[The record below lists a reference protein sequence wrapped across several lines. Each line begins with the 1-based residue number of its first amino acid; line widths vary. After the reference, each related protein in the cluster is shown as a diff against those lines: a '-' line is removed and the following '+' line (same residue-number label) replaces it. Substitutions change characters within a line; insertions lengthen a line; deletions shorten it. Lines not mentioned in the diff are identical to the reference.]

1 MLTTSIQDSA
11 AREEDAELRAE
22 RLGCGPEIGW
32 QAVST
37 VISYTGSLTAGK
49 REGGAAVSTIKSE
62 VVQKLVEKLHV
73 STDRPEIEKELRNRL
88 WAAVMVSSSLT
99 QAIIHTFS
107 PEHGGPAV
115 MLMLMHYGYA
125 VFWG

>member
-1 MLTTSIQDSA
+1 MDTKPGRLEATRQSTYEIFT
-11 AREEDAELRAE
+11 EDDL
-22 RLGCGPEIGW
+22 I
-32 QAVST
+32 V
-37 VISYTGSLTAGK
+37 GK
-49 REGGAAVSTIKSE
+49 RERGAVVSTIKSE